1 MSRLFCSLLQGVFA
15 TVFDPS
21 QKKKRKKSKF
31 DSQGNYLVSVKHIT
45 RRGAHMVNVLVSGA
59 SGLGS
64 SPGRGHYVVFYSK
77 ALTG

>member
-45 RRGAHMVNVLVSGA
+45 RRGAHMVNGA

-64 SPGRGHYVVFYSK
+64 SPGRGHYVVFYSET
-77 ALTG
+77 LTGE